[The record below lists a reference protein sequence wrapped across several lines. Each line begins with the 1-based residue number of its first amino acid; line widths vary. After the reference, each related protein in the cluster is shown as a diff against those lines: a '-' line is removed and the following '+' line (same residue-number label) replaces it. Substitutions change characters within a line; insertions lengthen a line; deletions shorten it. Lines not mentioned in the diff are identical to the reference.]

1 MPKPAKAKPTPA
13 RKRAAAPLTIIDAM
27 TDPNVWGP
35 WFKNRASW
43 AAWFAFLAVMFGL
56 PLDETEL
63 EIFQQCTGRTA
74 PRPQGHRE
82 ATLCIGRRGG
92 KSLIMALIAAYLA
105 CFRDWSPYLV
115 PGERGVVTII
125 AADKRQAQSIF
136 RYLKALL
143 SIPLLANLIER
154 ETADVLELN
163 NRVSI
168 EVMTA
173 SFRTIRG
180 RTVVAALCDELAFW
194 RTDEESANPDS
205 EIIGALKPSMAT
217 IPGAVLLKASSPY
230 ARRGVLWDDHR
241 KHFGKDSDVLVWQA
255 PTRTMNPSVPQ
266 SFIDDE
272 TEKDP
277 ANAAAEYG
285 AQFRTDLEAFVSREA
300 VEAVTVE
307 GRIELPPY
315 EGGQFVAWCDP
326 SGGSSDSMTLAI
338 AHREGDIAVLDAVRE
353 FRPPFSPEAVVAE
366 IADLLK
372 QYGVKMVFGDRYA
385 GLWPRERFAVHGIG
399 YKVSE
404 DSASEVYQAFLP
416 MLNSGRCELLDL
428 KKMRNQI
435 ISLERKVS
443 RSGRDSISH
452 PPGQHDDIA
461 CAVAGALVKPAGRTS
476 VGLTVAKAINPPPP
490 PADPKPPTVNDLL
503 SDAWKLQ
510 QQRLETPWQHH
521 LDNPW
526 QP

>member
-1 MPKPAKAKPTPA
+1 MPKKAKPAPA

-27 TDPNVWGP
+27 SDPNVWGP
-35 WFKNRASW
+35 WFKNRKSW
-43 AAWFAFLAVMFGL
+43 SAWFAFLSVMFAL
-56 PLDETEL
+56 PLDADEL
-63 EIFQQCTGRTA
+63 ATFKQCTGRTA
-74 PRPQGHRE
+74 PRAQGHTE
-82 ATLCIGRRGG
+82 ATLIIGRRGG

-143 SIPLLANLIER
+143 SIPLLGNLIER
-154 ETADVLELN
+154 ETAEVLELA

-194 RTDEESANPDS
+194 RTDEESANPDAD
-205 EIIGALKPSMAT
+205 IIEALKPSMAT
-217 IPGAVLLKASSPY
+217 ITGAVMIKASSPY
-230 ARRGVLWDDHR
+230 ARRGVLWEDHR
-241 KHFGKDSDVLVWQA
+241 KHFGKDDSDLLVWQA
-255 PTRTMNPSVPQ
+255 PTRVMNPSVPQ

-272 TEKDP
+272 TEADP
-277 ANAAAEYG
+277 ANASAEFG

-300 VEAVTVE
+300 VEAVTVQ

-315 EGGQFVAWCDP
+315 EGGKFVAWCDP

-338 AHREGDIAVLDAVRE
+338 AHREADIAVLDAVRE
-353 FRPPFSPEAVVAE
+353 FKPPFSPEAVVAE
-366 IADLLK
+366 IAELLK
-372 QYGVKMVFGDRYA
+372 LYGIKMVYGDRYA
-385 GLWPRERFAVHGIG
+385 GLWPRERFDVHGIG
-399 YKVSE
+399 YRVSE

-416 MLNSGRCELLDL
+416 ILNSGRCELLDL

-461 CAVAGALVKPAGRTS
+461 AAVSGALVKAANRSGIAFNVP
-476 VGLTVAKAINPPPP
+476 KAITKPPPV
-490 PADPKPPTVNDLL
+490 DPKPPTVNDLL
-503 SDAWKLQ
+503 NAAWDK
-510 QQRLETPWQHH
+510 QQRE
-521 LDNPW
+521 LDRPYDEWMN
-526 QP
+526 